1 MKIIVIDD
9 KGVVTEAEVTGK
21 EAFMLKVANRLVE
34 KKDEADK
41 TLAEA
46 ICHLARLGAAN
57 TPRFIF

>member
-9 KGVVTEAEVTGK
+9 KGVATEAEVAEK
-21 EAFMLKVANRLVE
+21 EAFMLRVAKRLIE
-34 KKDEADK
+34 KKDEPDK